1 MKRRNKVD
9 LQRDSVM
16 ERDADNGLERGMAR
30 ARGMREGWLESEKER
45 DAQRARVTGGRLYPL
60 SWY

>member
-30 ARGMREGWLESEKER
+30 EREEWLEREGCER
-45 DAQRARVTGGRLYPL
+45 DG
-60 SWY
+60 